1 MSLRLRLL
9 LSLLALTAVGL
20 LIVDAVSYSSLRSH
34 LLQRVDQQVE
44 SARGPATVALL
55 AQPSSKLLR
64 KRLRGANEGPGLAL
78 SGRPGFGGIAGEGPA
93 VATVT
98 GPGAAG
104 SMRLRQP
111 PPGAA
116 GEGPPDAGPPDVFQ
130 LPPGTYGAIRN
141 ARGKTVSRLRFSY
154 GEQNLPAPALPKNPP
169 ISTPVGPVRTFTVD
183 ARTGSA
189 QFRAAAFR
197 PAGSSFTAFVAVPLN
212 DFQDTLNHVALIG
225 GIVTAAVLIGLGAL
239 AWWLIRLGLRPLEEM
254 GETAG
259 QIAAGDLSQ
268 RVEETNPRTE
278 VGRLGVSLNSML
290 GQIEGAFAEREAS
303 EQRMRRFLADA
314 SHELRTPLTSI
325 RGYAEVF
332 GMGAA
337 ESPEDVDMAM
347 RRIEQ
352 ESARMSVMVNDLL
365 SLARLDEV
373 REPVRER
380 VDLRE
385 LVAEAC
391 DDARASAPNR
401 RIHLTAPAPVVL
413 FGDPDQLR
421 QVLANLLGNA
431 TVHTPAGTP
440 IEVTLASQGGN
451 AVLTVR
457 DHGRGIPDASG
468 EQIFERFW
476 RQSESRGRDSGGAGL
491 GLAIV
496 AGVVA
501 AHGGRARAAKHP
513 DGGAVFTIELPIS
526 VEAAAR

>member
-9 LSLLALTAVGL
+9 LSLLALAAVGL

-34 LLQRVDQQVE
+34 LSQRVDQQVE
-44 SARGPATVALL
+44 AARGPATVALL

-64 KRLRGANEGPGLAL
+64 KRLHEAGEVRGPGLP
-78 SGRPGFGGIAGEGPA
+78 GRIGTGGGSA
-93 VATVT
+93 VVPVP
-98 GPGAAG
+98 GPGEAG
-104 SMRLRQP
+104 SAIGLQP

-116 GEGPPDAGPPDVFQ
+116 GERPPGAGPPNVFE

-141 ARGKTVSRLRFSY
+141 ARGKTVSTLPFGN
-154 GEQNLPAPALPKNPP
+154 GEQNLPAPVLPKNPP
-169 ISTPVGPVRTFTVD
+169 ISTPIGPVHTFTVD
-183 ARTGSA
+183 ARTGST

-197 PAGSSFTAFVAVPLN
+197 PAGSTFTAFVAVPLN
-212 DFQDTLNHVALIG
+212 DFRDTLNHVALIG
-225 GIVTAAVLIGLGAL
+225 AIVTAAVLIGLAVL
-239 AWWLIRLGLRPLEEM
+239 AWWLIKLGLRPLEEM

-259 QIAAGDLSQ
+259 RIADGDLSQ

-278 VGRLGVSLNSML
+278 VGRLGESLNSML
-290 GQIEGAFAEREAS
+290 GQIEEAFDQREAS
-303 EQRMRRFLADA
+303 ERRMRRFLADA

-337 ESPEDVDMAM
+337 EKPEDVEMAM

-352 ESARMSVMVNDLL
+352 ESERMSVMVNDLL

-385 LVAEAC
+385 LVSDAC
-391 DDARASAPNR
+391 DDAHAAAPDR
-401 RIHLTAPAPVVL
+401 RISFIAPDSSTEIL
-413 FGDPDQLR
+413 GDPHQLR
-421 QVLANLLGNA
+421 QVVTNLLNNA

-440 IEVTLASQGGN
+440 IEVTLGTDDGN
-451 AVLTVR
+451 VNLTVR
-457 DHGRGIPDASG
+457 DHGPGLPDDAE

-476 RQSESRGRDSGGAGL
+476 RQSAARGRESGGAGL

-501 AHGGRARAAKHP
+501 AHGGSARASNHP
-513 DGGAVFTIELPIS
+513 DGGAVFTIELPLR
-526 VEAAAR
+526 VATPAH

>member
-34 LLQRVDQQVE
+34 LSQRVDQQVE
-44 SARGPATVALL
+44 AARGPATLALL
-55 AQPSSKLLR
+55 ARPSSKALR
-64 KRLRGANEGPGLAL
+64 ERLHEAGEARGPGLPGRIGTGVGSAVVPAPG
-78 SGRPGFGGIAGEGPA
+78 SGGADAAIGLQPPA
-93 VATVT
+93 
-98 GPGAAG
+98 GAAAG
-104 SMRLRQP
+104 Q
-111 PPGAA
+111 PPGA
-116 GEGPPDAGPPDVFQ
+116 GPRNVFE

-141 ARGKTVSRLRFSY
+141 ARGKTVSTLPF
-154 GEQNLPAPALPKNPP
+154 GNGQQNLPAPVLPKNPP
-169 ISTPVGPVRTFTVD
+169 ISPPIGPVHTFTVD
-183 ARTGSA
+183 ARTGST

-197 PAGSSFTAFVAVPLN
+197 PAGSTFTAFVAVPLT

-225 GIVTAAVLIGLGAL
+225 AIVTAAVLIGLAVL

-259 QIAAGDLSQ
+259 RIADGDLSQ

-278 VGRLGVSLNSML
+278 VGRLGGSLNSML
-290 GQIEGAFAEREAS
+290 GQIEEAFAQREAS

-337 ESPEDVDMAM
+337 EKPEDVEMAM

-352 ESARMSVMVNDLL
+352 ESVRMSVMVNDLL

-373 REPVRER
+373 REPLRER

-385 LVAEAC
+385 LVSDAC
-391 DDARASAPNR
+391 EDARAAAPDR
-401 RIHLTAPAPVVL
+401 RITFTAPDSAEIL
-413 FGDPDQLR
+413 GDPHQLR
-421 QVLANLLGNA
+421 QVVSNLLANA

-440 IEVTLASQGGN
+440 IEVALETDDDKVSI
-451 AVLTVR
+451 TVR
-457 DHGRGIPDASG
+457 DHGPGIADGA
-468 EQIFERFW
+468 EDQIFERFW
-476 RQSESRGRDSGGAGL
+476 RQSTARGRESGGAGL

-501 AHGGRARAAKHP
+501 AHGGHARASNHP
-513 DGGAVFTIELPIS
+513 DGGAVFTIELPIQ
-526 VEAAAR
+526 VAAPAR